1 MNNKFLDKVIDQ
13 ILSETIIIDN
23 KLHTPFTLPL
33 PLFSPSRF
41 FFSLYTSPP
50 LFSSHCKDV
59 YSLNEQEI
67 DYVWNEYRK
76 EVTTLI
82 DKKELT
88 HQEGM
93 G

>member
-13 ILSETIIIDN
+13 ILSETIIIDD
-23 KLHTPFTLPL
+23 KIYTPFFIFL

-59 YSLNEQEI
+59 YSLKNEQEI

-82 DKKELT
+82 DKKELV
-88 HQEGM
+88 
-93 G
+93 